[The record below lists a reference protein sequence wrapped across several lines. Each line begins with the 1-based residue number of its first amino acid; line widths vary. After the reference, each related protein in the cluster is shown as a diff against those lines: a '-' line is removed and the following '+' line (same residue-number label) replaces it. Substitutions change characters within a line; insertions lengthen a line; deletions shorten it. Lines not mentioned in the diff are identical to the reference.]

1 MPGPPDLTE
10 SEQVFSRHHR
20 KIRLIFALAD
30 AALVLAAF
38 ELAYSLRSELPF
50 FARVFFLEPAVR
62 LLVESSAVGF
72 WLAAA
77 FWIRAYDRLEN
88 ADAERI
94 IGLSLL
100 QSYVATGGVILV
112 QYLARLDLSRS
123 FMGLLGLLGWGLLT
137 LFRLTAPR
145 LLPALRREFGATHHV
160 VIVGPRERTARMRAL
175 WAGRSEDGLRI
186 DRVMEIPDA
195 QRELPAMLTG
205 RVVDEVV
212 FAVDSTLLASLED
225 LFLLCDE
232 LGVRTR
238 VAIDFFP
245 HVNSRVFLDRLGDA
259 PMLTFA
265 AAPQDEIRLLAKR
278 VIDAAAAL
286 TALVVLAPLMIA
298 IAALIRL
305 TSPGPALFR
314 QRRCGLNGREFEF
327 YKFRSM
333 VVNAEE
339 LKPSLEHLNERDAVA
354 FKIRNDPRLTPLG
367 RWLRKFSIDEWPQF
381 WNVLK
386 GDMSL
391 VGPRPAVPAEVE
403 RYQRWQRRRLR
414 MRPGLTCLWALEG
427 RDSLDFETWMRLDM
441 EYIDNW
447 SLTLDA
453 QILARTVPQV
463 LLGRGAH

>member
-1 MPGPPDLTE
+1 
-10 SEQVFSRHHR
+10 VFSRHHR

-30 AALVLAAF
+30 AALALAAF
-38 ELAYSLRSELPF
+38 EAAYQLRSGLPF
-50 FARVFFLEPAVR
+50 FSRIFFLEPAAR
-62 LLVESSAVGF
+62 LLLESAAVAF
-72 WLAAA
+72 WVAAA
-77 FWIRAYDRLEN
+77 LWIRAYDRLEN
-88 ADAERI
+88 AGPVQIAAA
-94 IGLSLL
+94 SLG
-100 QSYVATGGVILV
+100 QSVAATGGVILV

-123 FMGLLGLLGWGLLT
+123 FLALLGLTAWGLLS
-137 LFRLTAPR
+137 LFRLAAPR
-145 LLPALRREFGATHHV
+145 LIPALRREFGTTHHV
-160 VIVGPRERTARMRAL
+160 VIVGPAERAARMQLL
-175 WAGRSEDGLRI
+175 WADRSGEGLQI
-186 DRVMEIPDA
+186 DRVMDISEA
-195 QRELPAMLTG
+195 TRELPALLTG

-212 FAVDSTLLASLED
+212 FAADSIHLASLED

-245 HVNSRVFLDRLGDA
+245 HIHSRVFLDRLGEA

-265 AAPQDEIRLLAKR
+265 AAPQDEIRLLMKR
-278 VIDAAAAL
+278 ALDTAVAAAAL
-286 TALVVLAPLMIA
+286 VLLSPLMLLIA
-298 IAALIRL
+298 GLIRL

-314 QRRCGLNGREFEF
+314 QRRCGLNGREFDF

-333 VVNAEE
+333 VANAEE
-339 LKPSLEHLNERDAVA
+339 LKASLEHLNERDAVA

-391 VGPRPAVPAEVE
+391 VGPRPAVPGEVL

-414 MRPGLTCLWALEG
+414 MRPGLTCLWALQG
-427 RDSLDFETWMRLDM
+427 RDSLDFDTWMRLDM
-441 EYIDNW
+441 EYIDRW
-447 SLTLDA
+447 SLALDL